1 MTGFEWTVV
10 ILLVLILLK
19 PAGRHGMHESRQ
31 QELMRSLAAAEDHL
45 RLIRND
51 LENLQSSVSQ
61 IESCA
66 ISADLRALPERQ
78 DPWPDGPF
86 GKP

>member
-10 ILLVLILLK
+10 ILLALILLK
-19 PAGRHGMHESRQ
+19 PTRRQESNDAQ
-31 QELMRSLAAAEDHL
+31 QRELMRSIAAAEDHL

-51 LENLQSSVSQ
+51 LENLQASVSQ

-66 ISADLRALPERQ
+66 TAADLRAMPDRA
-78 DPWPDGPF
+78 DPWDDAPF
-86 GKP
+86 GSR